1 MPEYDRRERPPAP
14 IVTLVVT
21 NFESGKSVVLRGK
34 LDTGA
39 SISVLPVSALD
50 TLELY
55 PKGET
60 AIIGY
65 DGARAVREIF
75 YAHLE
80 IEGVHLTG
88 VRLTTTP
95 RDEMLLG
102 RDVLNQFFI
111 ILDGKTLTF
120 EMRAP

>member
-1 MPEYDRRERPPAP
+1 MPQYDLFERPPAP
-14 IVTLVVT
+14 IATAIVT
-21 NFESGKSVVLRGK
+21 NFENGKNIVLRGK

-39 SISVLPVSALD
+39 SISVLPMSALE

-60 AIIGY
+60 AVIGY
-65 DGARAVREIF
+65 DGARTVREIF

-80 IEGVHLTG
+80 IEGVHLAS
-88 VRLTTTP
+88 VRLVTTL

-102 RDVLNQFFI
+102 RDALNQFLI

-120 EMRAP
+120 EMRSG